1 MSKVDLL
8 KPTKQ
13 GSGYFYIAFIFS
25 VFLHVV
31 IVKAEFFK
39 VETIQA
45 PAQVIAAPLLTNVIA
60 SLSSP
65 KHTINKPNI
74 GMTQQ
79 GSEISKPQTEK
90 VEETNEQLNPDVLA
104 TSNNHSEFKADKNI
118 AKADNKKPPEVGEKN
133 LDKKDAKKQNRKLEN
148 SLAKKKITKQTE
160 DKTQKQAKAMPTVK
174 DVSLSNTA
182 AIQQQG
188 PLNNKGEQE
197 KLSWQQML
205 YLQLEKEKRYPRS
218 ARRMR
223 RQGIPTITFTMNR
236 SGKVLDVYLVNSSGT
251 DSLDKEA
258 VAMVYRAEPLPQPPA
273 SVAGVKLTLTVPIS
287 FAM

>member
-13 GSGYFYIAFIFS
+13 GSGYFYIAIIFS

-39 VETIQA
+39 IETIQT
-45 PAQVIAAPLLTNVIA
+45 PAQVLAAPLLTSIVA

-65 KHTINKPNI
+65 RHTINNANI
-74 GMTQQ
+74 GVTQQ
-79 GSEISKPQTEK
+79 ESEATQPDIEK
-90 VEETNEQLNPDVLA
+90 AEEVNKQPKHDALA
-104 TSNNHSEFKADKNI
+104 ADHSYSEFKADKNI
-118 AKADNKKPPEVGEKN
+118 VRADNKQPLEV
-133 LDKKDAKKQNRKLEN
+133 DKKHLKQNEAKKQLQKLEN
-148 SLAKKKITKQTE
+148 SLATEKVKKQTE
-160 DKTQKQAKAMPTVK
+160 DKVQKQAQAMPTAK
-174 DVSLSNTA
+174 DALLSNKA
-182 AIQQQG
+182 AVQQQG
-188 PLNNKGEQE
+188 PLNHQGQQA
-197 KLSWQQML
+197 KLNWQQML

-223 RQGIPTITFTMNR
+223 RQGVPTITFTMNR
-236 SGKVLDVYLVNSSGT
+236 AGKVLDVYLVNSSGT

-258 VAMVYRAEPLPQPPA
+258 VALVYRAEPLPQPPA

-287 FAM
+287 FSM